1 MVKLR
6 KIAFIATLVAGV
18 YHLEAMEAPSQNLQL
33 HTAIHAIQKARND
46 YIKLLANENLK
57 ELIEAKDENGNTP
70 LHLAAQHD
78 EVKILEDLLFF
89 LTSEDKAAK
98 LNTLNN
104 AGRSVLNTAASAGSE
119 KVVNYLMDQLTEHKV
134 PIDLE
139 SEDLNGMTPLLNAA
153 AKSTAVVL
161 SLIEAGAK
169 SDTENTEVRPALIAA
184 ENDLFELARIL
195 LQAPYAPWPSSVD
208 QADLATVLDRANT
221 RKANLDKQLRH
232 AIRSDNTWAIMNL
245 PAEIKALESTLKEL
259 EGLKTT

>member
-1 MVKLR
+1 MIKLC
-6 KIAFIATLVAGV
+6 KIALIASLVTSV
-18 YHLEAMEAPSQNLQL
+18 YQLEAMEAPSQNLEL
-33 HTAIHAIQKARND
+33 HTAIHAIQKARHD
-46 YIKLLANENLK
+46 YMKLLGNENLE

-70 LHLAAQHD
+70 LHLAAQYD

-139 SEDLNGMTPLLNAA
+139 SKDTNGMTPLLNAA

-169 SDTENTEVRPALIAA
+169 SDTENKKVRPALIAA

-208 QADLATVLDRANT
+208 QADLAQVL
-221 RKANLDKQLRH
+221 NL
-232 AIRSDNTWAIMNL
+232 A
-245 PAEIKALESTLKEL
+245 
-259 EGLKTT
+259 